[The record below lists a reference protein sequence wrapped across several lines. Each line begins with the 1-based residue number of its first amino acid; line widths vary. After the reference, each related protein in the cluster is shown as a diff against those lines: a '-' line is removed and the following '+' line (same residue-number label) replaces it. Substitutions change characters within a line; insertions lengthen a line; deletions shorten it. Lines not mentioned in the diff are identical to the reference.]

1 MFRRE
6 NMKNR
11 FYKVAFLTSLALGQL
26 SYAEIRQITNMSEI
40 RPEIDT
46 HTLVIFDIDNT
57 ILEPVQTLGSD
68 QWYGSLVKEN
78 LELGL
83 TEDAAID
90 AAIHLWVDVQNKTKV
105 KAVEASTPAL
115 IEELQ
120 KAGIQVMALTSRPLN
135 LIDATVKQLQSLGVD
150 LSKTSGLADDLEI
163 PAADKTKTKAGIIFV
178 GPKNNKGLVLGK
190 YIESLTDKPRKIVFS
205 DDKQK
210 HVTNVETALSP
221 LNIPYV
227 GFRYGAADA
236 EVASFN
242 KDISNL
248 QLKYF
253 LNILSNE
260 EAEKMLRDM

>member
-1 MFRRE
+1 
-6 NMKNR
+6 MKNR
-11 FYKVAFLTSLALGQL
+11 FYKIALLTSLALGQL
-26 SYAEIRQITNMSEI
+26 SFAEIRQITHMSEI
-40 RPEIDT
+40 KQEIDA

-68 QWYGSLVKEN
+68 QWYGSLVKDN
-78 LELGL
+78 LANGL

-90 AAIHLWVDVQNKTKV
+90 VAIQLWVDVQNKTKV

-120 KAGIQVMALTSRPLN
+120 NSGVRVMALTSRPLN
-135 LIDATVKQLQSLGVD
+135 LIDATLRQLKSIGVD

-163 PAADKTKTKAGIIFV
+163 PALDKTKTKSGIIFV

-190 YIESLTDKPRKIVFS
+190 YIESLSVKPTKIVFS

-210 HVTNVETALSP
+210 HVTNVELALHS
-221 LNIPYV
+221 LNIPYI

-242 KDISNL
+242 QEITNL